1 MSFAPLYALRIEDFE
16 PGWSLA
22 ATRLDCAHSA
32 TVHPAFIAASLLGV
46 AVASDA
52 DVAVDIDAHQ
62 QAEAEYHRQHRGAV
76 LTKTYRK
83 SCSSQN
89 YKNI

>member
-1 MSFAPLYALRIEDFE
+1 
-16 PGWSLA
+16 
-22 ATRLDCAHSA
+22 
-32 TVHPAFIAASLLGV
+32 
-46 AVASDA
+46 VASDA

-62 QAEAEYHRQHRGAV
+62 QAEAEHHRQHRGAE

-89 YKNI
+89 YKNL